1 MYVRLLHEMKIRK
14 PKSLKSKKNFE
25 HPIVQMDIHGVKTIV
40 YSWLEY
46 AKNYLPK
53 KNCKRLIWIFIK
65 FIAL

>member
-53 KNCKRLIWIFIK
+53 K
-65 FIAL
+65 IAKD